1 MALME
6 SVAQDLYHEPAWA
19 DRILEPPE
27 MLGIDE
33 IAHSG
38 VLIRI
43 LIKTQPLQQWPV
55 GREYRRRLK
64 QALDASGIAVG
75 VPRLD
80 LVGPALPRTP
90 AP

>member
-1 MALME
+1 M
-6 SVAQDLYHEPAWA
+6 AQDLYHEPAWA

-38 VLIRI
+38 VLVRI
-43 LIKTQPLQQWPV
+43 LIKTQPLLQWPV

-80 LVGPALPRTP
+80 LVGPVLPSTP